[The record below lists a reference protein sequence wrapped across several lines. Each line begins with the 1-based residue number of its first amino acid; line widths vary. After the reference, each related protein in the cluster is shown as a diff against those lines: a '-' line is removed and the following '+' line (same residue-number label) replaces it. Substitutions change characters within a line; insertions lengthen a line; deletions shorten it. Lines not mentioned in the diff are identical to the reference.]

1 MGQGPIAKPGFR
13 ARRCYGNV
21 LRHTALAS
29 FNEAVIGGT
38 SRVSS
43 IVPHIAR
50 IRRLFPERAE
60 EVARLALRN
69 DAFRAICEDY
79 GMALEALNGLEIR
92 NHPLDLEK
100 ILEYRAL
107 IRDLER
113 ELREEL
119 ARSPFSTDLKARNE
133 GKPA

>member
-1 MGQGPIAKPGFR
+1 
-13 ARRCYGNV
+13 
-21 LRHTALAS
+21 
-29 FNEAVIGGT
+29 
-38 SRVSS
+38 VSS

-60 EVARLALRN
+60 EIPRLALSS
-69 DAFRAICEDY
+69 DAFRTVCEDY
-79 GMALEALNGLEIR
+79 SMAVEALKGLEIR
-92 NHPLDLEK
+92 NHPMDLER

-113 ELREEL
+113 DLREAL
-119 ARSPFSTDLKARNE
+119 SRIPLSSDANARSE

>member
-1 MGQGPIAKPGFR
+1 M
-13 ARRCYGNV
+13 
-21 LRHTALAS
+21 
-29 FNEAVIGGT
+29 
-38 SRVSS
+38 SS

-60 EVARLALRN
+60 EIPRLALRN
-69 DAFRAICEDY
+69 DVFRTICEDY
-79 GMALEALNGLEIR
+79 GMALEALPRLEVR
-92 NHPLDLEK
+92 NHPLDLEN

-119 ARSPFSTDLKARNE
+119 ARSPFSADLTARIE

>member
-1 MGQGPIAKPGFR
+1 
-13 ARRCYGNV
+13 
-21 LRHTALAS
+21 
-29 FNEAVIGGT
+29 
-38 SRVSS
+38 VSS

-60 EVARLALRN
+60 EIPRLALRS
-69 DAFRAICEDY
+69 DVFRTICEV
-79 GMALEALNGLEIR
+79 R

-119 ARSPFSTDLKARNE
+119 ARNPFSTDLTARTE

>member
-1 MGQGPIAKPGFR
+1 M
-13 ARRCYGNV
+13 
-21 LRHTALAS
+21 
-29 FNEAVIGGT
+29 
-38 SRVSS
+38 SS

-60 EVARLALRN
+60 EIPRLVLRN
-69 DAFRAICEDY
+69 DALRTICEDY
-79 GMALEALNGLEIR
+79 GMALEALKRLEIR

-107 IRDLER
+107 IRDLES
-113 ELREEL
+113 ELRDEL
-119 ARSPFSTDLKARNE
+119 ARSPFPTEMNARTE

>member
-1 MGQGPIAKPGFR
+1 M
-13 ARRCYGNV
+13 
-21 LRHTALAS
+21 
-29 FNEAVIGGT
+29 
-38 SRVSS
+38 SS
-43 IVPHIAR
+43 IVPHITK

-60 EVARLALRN
+60 EIPRLALRN
-69 DAFRAICEDY
+69 DAFRTICEDY
-79 GMALEALNGLEIR
+79 GMALEALKGLEVR

-113 ELREEL
+113 ELRDEL
-119 ARSPFSTDLKARNE
+119 ARSPLSTDLNARTE

>member
-1 MGQGPIAKPGFR
+1 M
-13 ARRCYGNV
+13 
-21 LRHTALAS
+21 
-29 FNEAVIGGT
+29 
-38 SRVSS
+38 SS

-60 EVARLALRN
+60 EIPRLALRN
-69 DAFRAICEDY
+69 DAFRTICEDY
-79 GMALEALNGLEIR
+79 GMALEALKRLEIR
-92 NHPLDLEK
+92 NHPLDLER

-107 IRDLER
+107 IRELEG

-119 ARSPFSTDLKARNE
+119 ARSPFSPDLHARTE

>member
-1 MGQGPIAKPGFR
+1 
-13 ARRCYGNV
+13 
-21 LRHTALAS
+21 L
-29 FNEAVIGGT
+29 
-38 SRVSS
+38 SS

-50 IRRLFPERAE
+50 VRRLFPERAE
-60 EVARLALRN
+60 EIPRLALRN
-69 DAFRAICEDY
+69 DAFRTICEDY
-79 GMALEALNGLEIR
+79 GMALDALKSLEIR

-119 ARSPFSTDLKARNE
+119 ARNPFSADLNARSE

>member
-1 MGQGPIAKPGFR
+1 M
-13 ARRCYGNV
+13 
-21 LRHTALAS
+21 T
-29 FNEAVIGGT
+29 
-38 SRVSS
+38 S

-60 EVARLALRN
+60 EIPRLALRN
-69 DAFRAICEDY
+69 DAFRTICEDY
-79 GMALEALNGLEIR
+79 STALDALKRLESR
-92 NHPLDLEK
+92 NHPLELER
-100 ILEYRAL
+100 ILEYRGL

-119 ARSPFSTDLKARNE
+119 ARSPFAADLNARTE

>member
-1 MGQGPIAKPGFR
+1 M
-13 ARRCYGNV
+13 
-21 LRHTALAS
+21 
-29 FNEAVIGGT
+29 
-38 SRVSS
+38 SS

-60 EVARLALRN
+60 EIPRLALCN
-69 DAFRAICEDY
+69 DAFRTICDDY
-79 GMALEALNGLEIR
+79 GTALEALNGLEIR
-92 NHPLDLEK
+92 NHPTDLEK

-107 IRDLER
+107 VRDLER

-119 ARSPFSTDLKARNE
+119 ARSPIAADLDARTE

>member
-1 MGQGPIAKPGFR
+1 
-13 ARRCYGNV
+13 
-21 LRHTALAS
+21 
-29 FNEAVIGGT
+29 
-38 SRVSS
+38 VSS

-60 EVARLALRN
+60 DISRLALRN
-69 DAFRAICEDY
+69 DAFRTICEDY
-79 GMALEALNGLEIR
+79 GMALEALKRLEVR

-100 ILEYRAL
+100 ILEYRVL

-119 ARSPFSTDLKARNE
+119 ARSPFSTDLHARTE

>member
-1 MGQGPIAKPGFR
+1 M
-13 ARRCYGNV
+13 
-21 LRHTALAS
+21 
-29 FNEAVIGGT
+29 
-38 SRVSS
+38 SS

-50 IRRLFPERAE
+50 IRRLLPERAE
-60 EVARLALRN
+60 EISRLALRN

-79 GMALEALNGLEIR
+79 GMALEALKRLEIR

-119 ARSPFSTDLKARNE
+119 ARSPFSADLTERTE

>member
-1 MGQGPIAKPGFR
+1 
-13 ARRCYGNV
+13 
-21 LRHTALAS
+21 
-29 FNEAVIGGT
+29 
-38 SRVSS
+38 VSS

-60 EVARLALRN
+60 EIPRLALRN
-69 DAFRAICEDY
+69 DAFRTICEDY
-79 GMALEALNGLEIR
+79 GMALETLTSLEVR

-100 ILEYRAL
+100 ILEYRTL

-119 ARSPFSTDLKARNE
+119 ARCPLAADLNARTE

>member
-1 MGQGPIAKPGFR
+1 
-13 ARRCYGNV
+13 
-21 LRHTALAS
+21 
-29 FNEAVIGGT
+29 
-38 SRVSS
+38 VSS

-60 EVARLALRN
+60 DISRLALRN
-69 DAFRAICEDY
+69 DAFRTICEDY
-79 GMALEALNGLEIR
+79 GMALEALNGLEVR

-113 ELREEL
+113 ELREVL
-119 ARSPFSTDLKARNE
+119 SRSLFSADLNARTE

>member
-1 MGQGPIAKPGFR
+1 LNQAG
-13 ARRCYGNV
+13 
-21 LRHTALAS
+21 
-29 FNEAVIGGT
+29 IGGT
-38 SRVSS
+38 SGVSS

-60 EVARLALRN
+60 EISRLALRN
-69 DAFRAICEDY
+69 DAFRTICEDY
-79 GMALEALNGLEIR
+79 GMALEALKRLEIR

-119 ARSPFSTDLKARNE
+119 ARSPFSADLTERTE

>member
-1 MGQGPIAKPGFR
+1 
-13 ARRCYGNV
+13 
-21 LRHTALAS
+21 L
-29 FNEAVIGGT
+29 
-38 SRVSS
+38 RVSS

-50 IRRLFPERAE
+50 IRGLFPERAE
-60 EVARLALRN
+60 DISRLALRN
-69 DAFRAICEDY
+69 DAFRTICEDY
-79 GMALEALNGLEIR
+79 GMALEALKMLEIR

-107 IRDLER
+107 IRDLGR

-119 ARSPFSTDLKARNE
+119 ARSPLSADMTARTE

>member
-1 MGQGPIAKPGFR
+1 M
-13 ARRCYGNV
+13 
-21 LRHTALAS
+21 
-29 FNEAVIGGT
+29 
-38 SRVSS
+38 SS

-60 EVARLALRN
+60 AIPRLALQN
-69 DAFRAICEDY
+69 DAFRTICEDY
-79 GMALEALNGLEIR
+79 GMALEALRRLEVR

-113 ELREEL
+113 ELRDEID
-119 ARSPFSTDLKARNE
+119 RSPFSEDLAARTE

>member
-1 MGQGPIAKPGFR
+1 M
-13 ARRCYGNV
+13 
-21 LRHTALAS
+21 
-29 FNEAVIGGT
+29 
-38 SRVSS
+38 SS

-60 EVARLALRN
+60 DIPRLALQN
-69 DAFRAICEDY
+69 DAFRTICEDY
-79 GMALEALNGLEIR
+79 GMALEALRRLEVR

-113 ELREEL
+113 ELREEID
-119 ARSPFSTDLKARNE
+119 RNPFSEDLTARTE

>member
-1 MGQGPIAKPGFR
+1 M
-13 ARRCYGNV
+13 
-21 LRHTALAS
+21 
-29 FNEAVIGGT
+29 NEDGIGGALG
-38 SRVSS
+38 VSS

-50 IRRLFPERAE
+50 IRRLCPERAE
-60 EVARLALRN
+60 EVPRLALRN
-69 DAFRAICEDY
+69 DAFRTICEDY
-79 GMALEALNGLEIR
+79 GIALEALNRLEIR
-92 NHPLDLEK
+92 NHPLDLER

-119 ARSPFSTDLKARNE
+119 ARSPFHADLNARTE

>member
-1 MGQGPIAKPGFR
+1 M
-13 ARRCYGNV
+13 
-21 LRHTALAS
+21 
-29 FNEAVIGGT
+29 
-38 SRVSS
+38 SS

-60 EVARLALRN
+60 EIARLALRN
-69 DAFRAICEDY
+69 DAFRTICEDH
-79 GMALEALNGLEIR
+79 GMALDALKRLEIR

-119 ARSPFSTDLKARNE
+119 ARSPFSADLTERTE

>member
-1 MGQGPIAKPGFR
+1 
-13 ARRCYGNV
+13 
-21 LRHTALAS
+21 
-29 FNEAVIGGT
+29 
-38 SRVSS
+38 VSS

-60 EVARLALRN
+60 EIPRLALRH
-69 DAFRAICEDY
+69 DAFRTICEDY
-79 GMALEALNGLEIR
+79 GMALEALRRLELR
-92 NHPLDLEK
+92 NHPMDLEK

-119 ARSPFSTDLKARNE
+119 GRIPIAARLNARTE